1 MSNMK
6 SDLKIAL
13 MILEALENQTT
24 HTRISRGY
32 GTAHPHFGS
41 EGPRTLG
48 NRTNLGN
55 SRYETD
61 IDGDEKTEDVKK
73 VKVSRAFK

>member
-1 MSNMK
+1 MDNMK

-24 HTRISRGY
+24 NLRITRGY
-32 GTAHPHFGS
+32 GTAHPHFGG
-41 EGPRTLG
+41 EAGRTLG

-55 SRYETD
+55 SRYEPVD
-61 IDGDEKTEDVKK
+61 DSDEKPEDTQR